1 VIHDPCSSTTH
12 SASAIGAAQRSNP
25 IRIAIATALAL
36 ATGAAAGTV
45 FAQTPAG
52 EAGQAGNST
61 LDEVTVTGSRI
72 RRTTDFDTANPTTV
86 VDDSFLKNLGLVNV
100 GDAIAQLPANISNNT
115 PNTTGNA
122 NFFAGSTIA
131 NLRGLNPF
139 FGSRTLNLVNSRRFV
154 PTNQGDGVDLNLIPS
169 ILIDRIDVV
178 TGGASAAYGSGAI
191 SGVNNIF
198 LNRKLEGGKAD
209 IDFGET
215 SQSDGQDRHLGLA
228 YGMGLFDDRAHF
240 VLGYEYQK
248 TDSIGCFDAR
258 DWCAK
263 GNGFYQ
269 NSPAAIAA
277 GGPSLILGSNLHQN
291 QISQTGVFWT
301 FNPFA
306 TTTLQAN
313 AAGTGTI
320 PFNLGQ
326 QPYTSVLPFNVV
338 PGGDG
343 PSIYKFT
350 NLRAPV
356 KRNVATGTF
365 TFQATDTVNMSVDL
379 SYGDV
384 KTVDFNQGLTANF
397 DAITPQNAFIQGN
410 TPLTAAQQSV
420 ALFPGGPAFF
430 DKDWTSQIDAHSEFT
445 TKVKRAAIGFD
456 GKFGSSSWSWDGYY
470 QYGLTNREQIVND
483 NRHLNAY
490 NFAIDSLL
498 VNGVPTCRVS
508 TPGGTAGLTAAQ
520 IIIAQGCVPIN
531 PFGNQPISAAAK
543 AYSFG
548 NLDEKLRYE
557 QQLIALNATGDL
569 LPGFGA
575 GPIQGAIGVEYR
587 KEKGENIGSA
597 PPGTP
602 DAVRT
607 DYLIQY
613 GETFAGNVDVTEGYI
628 ETSIP
633 VLKDAPGAKKLDF
646 DIAARESQYKN
657 TGLAGTTGE
666 KHTHK
671 LTTWKLSGIWDP
683 VEWLRVRGSRSRD
696 ARAANFRELYYGQK
710 LGAGGLF
717 GFCDVGNPPSGNG
730 IPRDACNWSL
740 EGNSNLNP
748 EKADTTTMGVVF
760 TPKEML
766 PGFQF
771 AADYFHIKIK
781 EAIEQA
787 QIQAVMAGCRSGAV
801 PADCNLIVFGPPLV
815 DANGNSVGPLSNI
828 VDIRAL
834 AFNGAAYRFKGIDF
848 TGSYH
853 WEINGGNNV
862 DFRLLATRM
871 LDQKFQ
877 STPDNPVINIVG
889 QTGTG
894 NSFLSDNQP
903 TSKWIANL
911 SATFTHG
918 PISITGQ
925 GRYVSSGVM
934 DYLGAVPPA
943 TAPAGGRTVSAN
955 DVPSYQVFSLSG
967 SYMFSDMGPL
977 KSLQI
982 FAVVDNLFDKT
993 PPTAAGG
1000 GPFGPSN
1007 VNGGTNAVFFDT
1019 QGRTY
1024 RLGLRTTF

>member
-1 VIHDPCSSTTH
+1 MTQDHFSRPTH
-12 SASAIGAAQRSNP
+12 SAGERPLNP
-25 IRIAIATALAL
+25 VRTAIATALAV
-36 ATGAAAGTV
+36 AAGFAGSGA

-52 EAGQAGNST
+52 EGAQSGTQT

-86 VDDSFLKNLGLVNV
+86 VDDTYLKNLGLVNV

-154 PTNQGDGVDLNLIPS
+154 PTNQGDGVDLNFIPS

-198 LNRKLEGGKAD
+198 LNRKLDGGKAD
-209 IDFGET
+209 VDFGET
-215 SQSDGQDRHLGLA
+215 SQSDGRDRHVGLA

-248 TDSIGCFDAR
+248 TDAIGCFNAR
-258 DWCAK
+258 DWCAEGK
-263 GNGFYQ
+263 GFYQ
-269 NSPAAIAA
+269 NAPNAVAA
-277 GGPSLILGSNLHQN
+277 GGPSLILGSNVRGN

-301 FNPFA
+301 FNPAA

-320 PFNLGQ
+320 PFNLAQ
-326 QPYTSVLPFNVV
+326 QPYASVLPFNVV

-343 PSIYKFT
+343 PSIYQFT

-356 KRNVATGTF
+356 TRNVATGTF
-365 TFQATDTVNMSVDL
+365 TYEVTDTVNMSVDL

-384 KTVDFNQGLTANF
+384 KTVNINQGLTANF
-397 DAITPQNAFIQGN
+397 DTITPQNAFIQGN
-410 TPLTAAQQSV
+410 AALTAAQRSV
-420 ALFPGGPAFF
+420 ALGPGGPALF

-445 TKVKRAAIGFD
+445 TKVKRAAVGFD
-456 GKFGSSSWSWDGYY
+456 GKFGSSSWNWDGYY
-470 QYGLTNREQIVND
+470 QYGLTNREQVVVD

-508 TPGGTAGLTAAQ
+508 TPGGTAGLTPLQ
-520 IIIAQGCVPIN
+520 ITIAQGCVPIN
-531 PFGNQPISAAAK
+531 PFGNQTISAAAK

-557 QQLIALNATGDL
+557 QQLVALNATGDL
-569 LPGFGA
+569 FAGFGA
-575 GPIQGAIGVEYR
+575 GPIQGAVGVEYR
-587 KEKGENIGSA
+587 KEKGENIGAA

-613 GETFAGNVDVTEGYI
+613 GESFSGNVDVTEGYL
-628 ETSIP
+628 ETNIP
-633 VLKDAPGAKKLDF
+633 VLKNVTGAKRLDF
-646 DIAARESQYKN
+646 DFAIRESQYKN
-657 TGLAGTTGE
+657 EGLAGTTGE
-666 KHTHK
+666 KHTHN
-671 LTTWKLSGIWDP
+671 LTTWKISAIWDP
-683 VEWLRVRGSRSRD
+683 IDWLRFRGSRSRD

-710 LGAGGLF
+710 IGAGGLF
-717 GFCDVGNPPSGNG
+717 GFCDVGNPPNG
-730 IPRDACNWSL
+730 GTTGVPRDPCNWSL

-748 EKADTTTMGVVF
+748 EKADTTTIGLVF
-760 TPKEML
+760 TPKEQL
-766 PGFQF
+766 EGFQF
-771 AADYFHIKIK
+771 AADYFRIDIT

-787 QIQAVMAGCRSGAV
+787 QIQAVMAGCRSGAI
-801 PADCNLIVFGPPLV
+801 PEDCSLIVFGPPLI
-815 DANGNSVGPLSNI
+815 NSNTGQSVGPLSNI
-828 VDIRAL
+828 VNIRAL
-834 AFNGAAYRFKGIDF
+834 AFNGAGYVFKGVDF
-848 TGSYH
+848 TGTYLWHVSDATS
-853 WEINGGNNV
+853 V

-871 LDQKFQ
+871 IDQRFQ
-877 STPDNPVINIVG
+877 SSPGNPVINVVG

-911 SATFTHG
+911 SATYNHG
-918 PISITGQ
+918 PISVTGQ

-943 TAPAGGRTVSAN
+943 TPPAGGRTLSTN

-967 SYMFSDMGPL
+967 SYMFSDWGPL
-977 KSLQI
+977 KSFQV
-982 FAVVDNLFDKT
+982 FGVVDNVLDKT
-993 PPTAAGG
+993 PPTATGG
-1000 GPFGPSN
+1000 GAFGPSN
-1007 VNGGTNAVFFDT
+1007 GNGGTNPVFFDT
-1019 QGRTY
+1019 QGRTF
-1024 RLGLRTTF
+1024 RLGVRTTF

>member
-1 VIHDPCSSTTH
+1 MTHDHCSSTTH
-12 SASAIGAAQRSNP
+12 SAGAAAGEQAFNTVRT
-25 IRIAIATALAL
+25 AVATALAL
-36 ATGAAAGTV
+36 AAGLAAMTAFG
-45 FAQTPAG
+45 QTPAEG
-52 EAGQAGNST
+52 GGQAGVQT

-72 RRTTDFDTANPTTV
+72 RRTTDFDTASPTTV
-86 VDDSFLKNLGLVNV
+86 VDDTYLKNLGLVNV

-154 PTNQGDGVDLNLIPS
+154 PTNQGDGVDLNFIPS

-209 IDFGET
+209 VDFGQT
-215 SQSDGQDRHLGLA
+215 SQSDGKDRHVGLA
-228 YGMGLFDDRAHF
+228 YGMGLLGDRAHF

-248 TDSIGCFDAR
+248 TDAIGCFDAR
-258 DWCAK
+258 DWCK
-263 GNGFYQ
+263 EGKGFYQ
-269 NSPAAIAA
+269 NTA
-277 GGPSLILGSNLHQN
+277 GASPSLILGSNLHQN

-306 TTTLQAN
+306 TTTPQAN

-320 PFNLGQ
+320 PFTLGQ
-326 QPYTSVLPFNVV
+326 QPYAASLPFYVV

-343 PSIYKFT
+343 PSIYQFT

-356 KRNVATGTF
+356 KRNVGTGTF
-365 TFQATDTVNMSVDL
+365 TFEVTDTTNMSVDL

-384 KTVDFNQGLTANF
+384 KTVNVNQGLTANF
-397 DAITPQNAFIQGN
+397 DSITPQNAFIQGN
-410 TPLTAAQQSV
+410 AALTAAQQSV

-445 TKVKRAAIGFD
+445 TTVKRAAIGFD

-470 QYGLTNREQIVND
+470 QYGLTKREQIVVD

-490 NFAIDSLL
+490 NYAIDSLL
-498 VNGVPTCRVS
+498 VNGVPTCRVR
-508 TPGGTAGLTAAQ
+508 TPGGTAGFTPAQ
-520 IIIAQGCVPIN
+520 IVIAQGCVPIN

-557 QQLIALNATGDL
+557 QQLVALNATGNL
-569 LPGFGA
+569 FAGFGA
-575 GPIQGAIGVEYR
+575 GAIQGAVGVEYR
-587 KEKGENIGSA
+587 REKGENIGAA

-613 GETFAGNVDVTEGYI
+613 GESFSGNVDVSEGYL
-628 ETSIP
+628 ETNIP
-633 VLKDAPGAKKLDF
+633 VLRGKTGAQRLDF
-646 DIAARESQYKN
+646 DFAVRESQYKN
-657 TGLAGTTGE
+657 EGLAGTTGE
-666 KHTHK
+666 KHTHN
-671 LTTWKLSGIWDP
+671 LTTWKASAIWDP
-683 VEWLRVRGSRSRD
+683 VEWLRFRGSRSRD

-710 LGAGGLF
+710 IGAGGLF
-717 GFCDVGNPPSGNG
+717 GFCDVGNPPAGGPNNV
-730 IPRDACNWSL
+730 PRDACNWSL

-748 EKADTTTMGVVF
+748 EKADTTTIGLVF
-760 TPKEML
+760 TPKEAL

-771 AADYFHIKIK
+771 AADYFRIDITD
-781 EAIEQA
+781 AIEQA
-787 QIQAVMAGCRSGAV
+787 QIQGVMAGCRSGAR

-815 DANGNSVGPLSNI
+815 DSKGQSLGPLSNI
-828 VDIRAL
+828 IDIRAL
-834 AFNGAAYRFKGIDF
+834 AFNGAGYVFKGVDF
-848 TGSYH
+848 TSSYL
-853 WEINGGNNV
+853 WQMESGNSL
-862 DFRLLATRM
+862 DFRLLATHM
-871 LDQKFQ
+871 IDQRFQ
-877 STPDNPVINIVG
+877 SSPGNPVINVVG

-911 SATFTHG
+911 SATWNHG
-918 PISITGQ
+918 PISVTGQ
-925 GRYVSSGVM
+925 GRYVSDGVM

-943 TAPAGGRTVSAN
+943 TPPPGGRTLSDN
-955 DVPSYQVFSLSG
+955 HVPSYQVFSLSG
-967 SYMFSDMGPL
+967 SYMFSNLGPL
-977 KSLQI
+977 NSFQV
-982 FAVVDNLFDKT
+982 FGVVDNVLDKT
-993 PPTAAGG
+993 PPTAVGG

-1007 VNGGTNAVFFDT
+1007 TNGGTNAVFFDT

-1024 RLGLRTTF
+1024 RLGVRTTF